1 MKFERTRMMNGKL
14 AGTGDSFKV
23 PADMVLKAI
32 GQQLSLDAL
41 SGVEIAGGKI
51 AAAADFS
58 TSMKGVFAGGDC
70 IRSGE
75 DLTVQAVEDGKQA
88 AHAIDT
94 YLKGDANG

>member
-1 MKFERTRMMNGKL
+1 
-14 AGTGDSFKV
+14 
-23 PADMVLKAI
+23 
-32 GQQLSLDAL
+32 
-41 SGVEIAGGKI
+41 
-51 AAAADFS
+51 
-58 TSMKGVFAGGDC
+58 MKGVFAGGDC